1 MNVMKVHEISDSG
14 SDTAHI
20 CLCVHMCQI
29 KLDKNLN
36 VSESL
41 KQFRV
46 MGLHVSTDWAQ
57 NSFSYMDIKSNNN
70 LLVFYWVMIKVGVA
84 WLAHSH

>member
-46 MGLHVSTDWAQ
+46 MGATCK
-57 NSFSYMDIKSNNN
+57 Y
-70 LLVFYWVMIKVGVA
+70 
-84 WLAHSH
+84 